1 MHSAG
6 AVCHLQWR
14 SDEPITHVV
23 SRMQSNTFHKAIQ
36 RGVHAVN
43 EEWLKQSAAR
53 WRRQAEEAYPVPVEP
68 PAAHFSTPYLAYDDR
83 TTWDVCSVYACAVH
97 CALRCEL
104 RRAV

>member
-68 PAAHFSTPYLAYDDR
+68 PAAQL
-83 TTWDVCSVYACAVH
+83 
-97 CALRCEL
+97 
-104 RRAV
+104 